1 MVMASPAASGPPPP
15 TPPLPLR
22 VVPITAVPPGAEFVP
37 RAARAPPPV
46 LVDNAPFSVI
56 HHLAV
61 LSADG
66 TPLYDLPAVAEPRG
80 AVGLPIDRRGR
91 VGLLR
96 TYRPVPATSPAAFVF
111 PSYPAPGGHGV
122 ESIEAPRG
130 FPEAGEDGAAAAM
143 REVAEEV
150 GLPAAA
156 VGGVRPLGWVNVNT
170 SVYLS
175 DIPVFAVRVATSAA
189 AAEAAA
195 RRGGGGH
202 GGGSAT
208 GAGGGGD
215 PVGGAAADLPL
226 PADPNEA
233 IAGVDWYEPSA
244 LAALIAS
251 GGLRCGLTLA
261 TLAYA
266 LAWGPHRLA
275 AFGTAAGGSHHP
287 LDDLLLPAGRGGPR
301 PPSAPRGWLERLLVE
316 TWERGVAAWPS
327 LAASALVL
335 WPRGGNGGLAGGEA
349 LADALAA
356 TADAHPDGGWVL
368 RSPLCYDH
376 HSVGRV
382 WLGTGAPAVALA
394 PVEPADAAAA
404 ATATAAA
411 PAASAAN
418 GADGAAV
425 VVGELLCT
433 REEGGG
439 APPPPPPGGGGGGPR
454 PGCDWTVVP
463 GRDGL
468 PARLSLRLPSGVFSI
483 TTG

>member
-1 MVMASPAASGPPPP
+1 MASLAASTGSSPTAGP
-15 TPPLPLR
+15 PLR
-22 VVPITAVPPGAEFVP
+22 VVPITAVPPGASFVP
-37 RAARAPPPV
+37 RATRGLPPV

-96 TYRPVPATSPAAFVF
+96 TYRPLPATVPAAFVF
-111 PSYPAPGGHGV
+111 PSPVAGGHGF

-130 FPEAGEDGAAAAM
+130 FPEPGEDGAAAAM

-156 VGGVRPLGWVNVNT
+156 VGGVCPLGWVNINT

-175 DIPVFAVRVATSAA
+175 DVPVFAVRVAAA
-189 AAEAAA
+189 GQ
-195 RRGGGGH
+195 GGGAG
-202 GGGSAT
+202 
-208 GAGGGGD
+208 GAGGGDD
-215 PVGGAAADLPL
+215 PAGEPAAPPL
-226 PADPNEA
+226 PADPNEH
-233 IAGVDWYEPSA
+233 IAGVDWYELPA
-244 LAALIAS
+244 LTALMAS

-275 AFGTAAGGSHHP
+275 AFGTAAGGLHP
-287 LDDLLLPAGRGGPR
+287 LDELLLSSGGGTR
-301 PPSAPRGWLERLLVE
+301 PLSAPRGWLERLLVE
-316 TWERGVAAWPS
+316 AWERGVAAWPS
-327 LAASALVL
+327 LTATALVA
-335 WPRGGNGGLAGGEA
+335 WPRGGADGGGGGEPASGATPAAA
-349 LADALAA
+349 LTAALAA

-376 HSVGRV
+376 HSVERV
-382 WLGTGAPAVALA
+382 WLGGGGAAAHPLH
-394 PVEPADAAAA
+394 PVEPAAAAAGGPPAAAA
-404 ATATAAA
+404 ATATATAAAAAAAAA
-411 PAASAAN
+411 PPAADAAN

-425 VVGELLCT
+425 VVGVLLCT
-433 REEGGG
+433 SEGGG
-439 APPPPPPGGGGGGPR
+439 SDGRRLGCGWTAEAGG
-454 PGCDWTVVP
+454 
-463 GRDGL
+463 DGL
-468 PARLSLRLPSGVFSI
+468 PARLSLRLPSGVLSV